1 MMISLLLAES
11 DFSVPLLGM
20 VAAAPFLSRHKRIA
34 LASTT
39 IVDDPSSPHFFS
51 NSVRLPQ
58 GA

>member
-20 VAAAPFLSRHKRIA
+20 VAAAPVLSSHKRIP

-39 IVDDPSSPHFFS
+39 IVDDPSSPHFLS
-51 NSVRLPQ
+51 NSVRLPK